1 MREPDADSARGTGGV
16 GAALALL
23 AGLGGVALQLAVF
36 LIATHG
42 APDTSAQWLGGLPD
56 DAPAGDA
63 ARLNTHTLLLC
74 LLMQALAA
82 LLISLGIARALPQ
95 RYRAP
100 RKSVLAALWFLNFA
114 LPIGGVACT
123 LGALAIARI
132 LPRPA
137 ERLPVTQ
144 IDEPEFAANLIG
156 NVSYGRGA
164 RLKAELQNADA
175 GTAFRM
181 TALLAMQSMPARTVS
196 PLLQGMLADPLDD
209 IRLLAYGI
217 LDNREKALTQR
228 ILVERPKLDRKLH
241 PELNDTDRRRANKT
255 LAELYSELIYEHL
268 VTGDVYRNAADQA
281 DGFAI
286 AALDADPDDA
296 SLWRLRG
303 RLALDRRELDNA
315 DTMLQRAI
323 DCGFPRERML
333 PYLAEAAY
341 LRRDFARVRRLLREM
356 DSHAGGSTLHAVL
369 AFWQEREAGKA
380 SAASDPRAAGAD
392 ANAPDAS
399 NSSNSSDSS
408 ARGAMRRAMPDH
420 PSAPDAPPR
429 RST

>member
-1 MREPDADSARGTGGV
+1 MPATPDERRQAAANAPPSQTAARV
-16 GAALALL
+16 SALL
-23 AGLGGVALQLAVF
+23 ATLAGIGGLALQLGVF
-36 LIATHG
+36 ALAMHG
-42 APDTSAQWLGGLPD
+42 APDTSAQWLGGLAD
-56 DAPAGDA
+56 DTPLATAG
-63 ARLNTHTLLLC
+63 RLNTRTLLLC
-74 LLMQALAA
+74 LALQAIAA
-82 LLISLGIARALPQ
+82 LLISLAIARAMPP
-95 RYRAP
+95 RYRTP
-100 RKSVLAALWFLNFA
+100 RKGLLAALWFLNFA
-114 LPIGGVACT
+114 VPLGGIACT
-123 LGALAIARI
+123 LGALGIARL

-137 ERLPVTQ
+137 ARLPVTQ

-181 TALLAMQSMPARTVS
+181 TALLAMQAMPARTVS

-217 LDNREKALTQR
+217 LDNREKLLTQQ
-228 ILVERPKLDRKLH
+228 ILQQRPRLDKTLH

-281 DGFAI
+281 DGFAA
-286 AALDADPDDA
+286 AALASDPDDA

-303 RLALDRRELDNA
+303 RLALDRRELDAA

-341 LRRDFARVRRLLREM
+341 LRRNFARVRQLLGEM
-356 DSHAGGSTLHAVL
+356 DRRAGSSTLHAVL
-369 AFWQEREAGKA
+369 AFWQAHQVHQAHQTPAAHGA
-380 SAASDPRAAGAD
+380 SL
-392 ANAPDAS
+392 
-399 NSSNSSDSS
+399 
-408 ARGAMRRAMPDH
+408 
-420 PSAPDAPPR
+420 
-429 RST
+429 